1 MSHKFYRETRKF
13 IIAMGICLIVYVLLS
28 LCTSCSGP
36 CEAEDSK
43 GAGVKVS
50 TFNYEGHRY
59 LKFTEPFFHDR
70 MGVVHDPEC
79 LKHDL
84 KR

>member
-1 MSHKFYRETRKF
+1 MNHKFYRETRKF
-13 IIAMGICLIVYVLLS
+13 IIAMGICLVAYVLLS

-36 CEAEDSK
+36 CEIKDDK
-43 GAGVKVS
+43 GAEIRVT
-50 TFNYEGHRY
+50 TFRYEGHRY
-59 LKFTEPFFHDR
+59 LKFTEHFFPDR

-79 LKHDL
+79 LKRDL